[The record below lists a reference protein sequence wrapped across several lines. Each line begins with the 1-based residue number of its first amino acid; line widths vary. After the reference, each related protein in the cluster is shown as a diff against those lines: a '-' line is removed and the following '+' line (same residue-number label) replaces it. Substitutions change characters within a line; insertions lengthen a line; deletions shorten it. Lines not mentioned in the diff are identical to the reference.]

1 MALFPRLEEIAIAVK
16 STMMADQVLVFMERE
31 VDKDLKFKEKFR
43 EFCLEIAD
51 TVKDMTKVIGELERF
66 SRLRE
71 NLEDVETT
79 RVLKRA
85 Q

>member
-31 VDKDLKFKEKFR
+31 VYKDLKFEEKFR

-66 SRLRE
+66 PRLRE
-71 NLEDVETT
+71 NLEAVETT
-79 RVLKRA
+79 RVLKRV